1 MFEEGTIA
9 QEIYEQLM
17 REKYGFVKKN
27 ISASALKLQN
37 MGN

>member
-27 ISASALKLQN
+27 VPSSALRL
-37 MGN
+37 